1 MKITGVSDDRQK
13 VWKAGGDH
21 DPCLFSICSEST
33 TTVSLPGQISTWP
46 SLVEHVAT
54 SLCTGYSL
62 NDPVQ
67 KDQQLRRNLPEE
79 AHWVKV
85 CDVY

>member
-1 MKITGVSDDRQK
+1 MKIAGVSVDGRRCGKQEEIMTN
-13 VWKAGGDH
+13 VYFQFVVNQQQQFIA
-21 DPCLFSICSEST
+21 
-33 TTVSLPGQISTWP
+33 SLDKISTWP
-46 SLVEHVAT
+46 FLGEHVAT

-79 AHWVKV
+79 A
-85 CDVY
+85 